1 MRSAV
6 PAVVFGVLLLSGCGA
21 HDVQQLRGAS
31 GHGAHGASAPATTV
45 TTGAPASGTPGAP
58 ASGTPGTSPSGASGH
73 GTHGE
78 HGGHDGTGA
87 GGGVPSPSPAP
98 PVGTAAGV
106 AFNAPDV
113 MFLQMMV
120 PHNTQVVGLVRLV
133 RGREVRPEVR
143 ELAEAIG
150 VTQER
155 EAASMAALLAAW
167 GQPATAEDDEHAA
180 HGGMPG
186 VSQEEIE
193 ALTSA
198 PPAEFERRFLDMM
211 IAQQDDASQM
221 AKVEVATGLH
231 SQVTGMARRV
241 DVSRT
246 AQVAQMLAL
255 RGR

>member
-6 PAVVFGVLLLSGCGA
+6 PAVVIGVLLLSGCGA

-31 GHGAHGASAPATTV
+31 GHGAHGASTPA
-45 TTGAPASGTPGAP
+45 TTGAPASGTPGAS
-58 ASGTPGTSPSGASGH
+58 ASGTPGASGH

-78 HGGHDGTGA
+78 HGGHDGTG
-87 GGGVPSPSPAP
+87 GGGPSPSPAP

-120 PHNTQVVGLVRLV
+120 PHNTQVAGLVRLV

-186 VSQEEIE
+186 VSEEEIE

-231 SQVTGMARRV
+231 SQVTEMARRV